1 VRDNGC
7 ALTVSSRV
15 HSKRTKSEHKQGRRG
30 DPSLAFFIHA
40 GKGSGQMSHFHFEIK
55 SGNKDTTMDHLAY
68 ILRRGSHAERGD
80 LVAVAHGNMPT
91 WASSEPELFWKASAK
106 GERKNGSPF
115 RDVTISLPNALT
127 HDQNVELSVAL
138 AHVLAGPKPYQLA
151 LHCPMSS
158 LQGELNPHAHFMVSD
173 RIPDG
178 IERAPAQ
185 ISRRYNS
192 RHPELGGCKKDS
204 GGLNRMQL
212 RDKVLAQ
219 RKVVADTINA
229 ALAQHG
235 HAVRVDHRSL
245 REQGKR
251 RMPERY
257 LGPAQIRSMSE
268 NEKRQYIAERRD
280 GRATDQQRSGR

>member
-1 VRDNGC
+1 
-7 ALTVSSRV
+7 
-15 HSKRTKSEHKQGRRG
+15 
-30 DPSLAFFIHA
+30 
-40 GKGSGQMSHFHFEIK
+40 MSHFHFEIK

-80 LVAVAHGNMPT
+80 LVAVSHGNMPT

-115 RDVTISLPNALT
+115 RDVTISLPNELT
-127 HDQNVELSVAL
+127 HGENFRLSVEL

-151 LHCPMSS
+151 VHCPVSS
-158 LQGELNPHAHFMVSD
+158 LQGESNPHAHFMLSD

-178 IERAPAQ
+178 IDRAPAQ

-192 RHPELGGCKKDS
+192 TNPELGGCKKDS

-219 RKVVADTINA
+219 RKAVADTINA

-235 HAVRVDHRSL
+235 HSVRVDHRNL
-245 REQGKR
+245 REQGKHR
-251 RMPERY
+251 TPERY
-257 LGPAQIRSMSE
+257 LGPARIRSMSE
-268 NEKRQYIAERRD
+268 NEKRQYVAERCE
-280 GRATDQQRSGR
+280 GRAADQKKRESDF